1 MKTLKHVNEPI
12 VLDGVLIYERRRF
25 LEIIFTETT
34 PTKMTTITK
43 QIPWPVLI
51 ESAKRC
57 QPKHFQSEQS

>member
-34 PTKMTTITK
+34 PTTMTTITK
-43 QIPWPVLI
+43 QIPWHVLI

-57 QPKHFQSEQS
+57 QPEKFQK